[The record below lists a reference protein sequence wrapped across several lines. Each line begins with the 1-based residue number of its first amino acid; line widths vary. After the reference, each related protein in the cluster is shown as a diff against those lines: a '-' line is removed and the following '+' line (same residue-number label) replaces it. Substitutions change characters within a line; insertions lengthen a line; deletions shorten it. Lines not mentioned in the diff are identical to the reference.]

1 MNEQEHQPQH
11 PDHERLKITAARF
24 EDRIAVGINEVRGTR
39 QEIPEDTAR
48 MIAHSLGRAFGRA
61 SALAEF
67 GRSGTGAYKAL
78 REEYLTLYAEETTPP
93 EIREWIGYFAQFLL
107 ERDGIRARSA
117 YDTHPHEPEL
127 DGILVATTIHIGE
140 KSFTVHVPAHY
151 KQAVIDELTETL
163 AVLCLPEDEGLQA
176 FLALPDINA
185 MSGDIMEDFEAHH
198 VGTYGSIEDALTE
211 IAELDQRESE
221 VTEHANNLCL
231 YIDGITPDYEAL
243 CDEAAEGFTFVNRGG
258 KTYVFYK

>member
-1 MNEQEHQPQH
+1 MNEQEHQPTS
-11 PDHERLKITAARF
+11 PDYERLKTTAARF
-24 EDRIAVGINEVRGTR
+24 KDRVNSDVNFVRHERMEIADE
-39 QEIPEDTAR
+39 TAR
-48 MIAHSLGRAFGRA
+48 LIAHSLGRAFGRA

-67 GRSGTGAYKAL
+67 GRSGTGTYEAL

-93 EIREWIGYFAQFLL
+93 EIREWISYFARFLF
-107 ERDGIRARSA
+107 ERDAIRARSA

-127 DGILVATTIHIGE
+127 DRILVTTTIHIGE
-140 KSFTVHVPAHY
+140 KPFTVHVPAHY

-176 FLALPDINA
+176 FLTLPDVNA

-221 VTEHANNLCL
+221 VAEHANSLCL
-231 YIDGITPDYEAL
+231 YVDGLTPDYEAL
-243 CDEAAEGFTFVNRGG
+243 YDEAAVGYDFVEHGG